1 MATPLFGLLLRT
13 SAIGKKYLARL
24 RKAMQLIWLSN
35 LSGESILLIKYPFA
49 AVGLVLMATATA
61 SPALAAQDLPIAQ
74 GLYADDFEGC
84 AKASSVFFYDGA
96 NFGRVNQGGPGYAAN
111 AQVNAI
117 QRVGPPPA
125 GRQYAGT
132 SHHYRGFTLA
142 WTADDSGLY
151 GSLAVRAGTPGK
163 MTMRDVS
170 FRNVSGGVDVTDTPY
185 SKCEFGQLPK
195 PIQAAIRSARPQLA
209 GRAAPAA
216 SSATATAASAIP
228 APLAPF
234 NIRPGHYLPVAEA
247 CASKMELIFYFDG
260 KRTGWID
267 VQPFNPNRMNPI
279 ASVKRRGAGWVTDAA
294 TGETLRVLGV
304 DRIAVGDPEFGE
316 ETLRWCAATEVRA
329 TARAR

>member
-49 AVGLVLMATATA
+49 AVGLVLLATATA

-117 QRVGPPPA
+117 QRVGPPPG
-125 GRQYAGT
+125 GREYAET
-132 SHHYRGFTLA
+132 SRHYRGFTLA
-142 WTADDSGLY
+142 WTAEDSGLY

-163 MTMRDVS
+163 MTLRDVS
-170 FRNVSGGVDVTDTPY
+170 FRNVSGGIDVTDTPY

-195 PIQAAIRSARPQLA
+195 PMQAAIRSTRPQLA
-209 GRAAPAA
+209 GGGAAPAA
-216 SSATATAASAIP
+216 VVASAMP
-228 APLAPF
+228 APIPPF
-234 NIRPGHYLPVAEA
+234 NIRPGHYVPVAAA
-247 CASKMELIFYFDG
+247 CASKTELIFYVDG
-260 KRTGWID
+260 KRAGWID
-267 VQPFNPNRMNPI
+267 AQPFNPNRMIPI
-279 ASVKRRGAGWVTDAA
+279 AGIKRRGATWVTDAA
-294 TGETLRVLGV
+294 TGETLRVLGAE
-304 DRIAVGDPEFGE
+304 RIAVGDPEFGE
-316 ETLRWCAATEVRA
+316 ETLRWCAAGEVRA